1 MSGAMNVLQKTEPQ
15 PYSGYYLRDV
25 PEPDA
30 ELTRTGPGTP
40 MGELMRRFWQP
51 VCLSSEIADLPHTAR
66 ILGEDLVV
74 FRDKRG
80 EVGVLLRHCSHR
92 GTSLE
97 YGIVSERG
105 IRCCYHGWLFDIDG
119 TVLETPGE
127 PPDSAMKDTLRHGAY
142 PAREYKGL
150 VFAYMGPPDE
160 QPEFPIL
167 DTYGK
172 PDNEMVPYS
181 VWHPCNWLQVKENFV
196 DPAHAY
202 FLHSTISTV
211 QFSDAWAEM
220 PTFDWDETPDRQGMY
235 YITARRVDK
244 RVWVRS
250 NHIWLPNVGQVG
262 ALLEK
267 AEQEKF
273 FNRVS
278 ITRWT
283 VPIDDTHAWIIGWR
297 HFNKDVDPF
306 DEGRRDECGPG
317 SVDFEGQTG
326 NRSYEEK
333 QRVPGDWDAQVSQ
346 TGDRR
351 PCLGASWLHG
361 WGSSHVAAD
370 PETSGAG
377 RDGRHGSA
385 TARGRRPAAHLHSR
399 YRARNRRDAGGGQ
412 PSPEGHRP
420 RCAGR
425 HSVRRRLRR
434 RSEAD
439 PHREGP
445 QRGEGQ
451 VWRLC
456 TNSRVIRLD
465 ATGSGGSGR
474 FIWHLN
480 QPVQNIPDISVA
492 YDSGF

>member
-1 MSGAMNVLQKTEPQ
+1 MDVSRKTAPR

-51 VCLSSEIADLPHTAR
+51 VCLSSELTDLPHAIR
-66 ILGEDLVV
+66 VLGEDLVA

-80 EVGVLLRHCSHR
+80 EIGVLLRHCSHR

-127 PPDSAMKDTLRHGAY
+127 PPDSGMKDTLRHGAY
-142 PAREYKGL
+142 PAREYRGL

-160 QPEFPIL
+160 QLEFPIL

-202 FLHSTISTV
+202 FLHSTITTV
-211 QFSDAWAEM
+211 QFSNAWAAM

-235 YITARRVDK
+235 YITARRVDG

-267 AEQEKF
+267 AEKEKF

-283 VPIDDTHAWIIGWR
+283 VPIDDMHTWIIGWR

-326 NRSYEEK
+326 NRSYEER

-346 TGDRR
+346 REIAVHALEHLGYTDGGVAMWRRLLRRAVRGEMEVTAQRSRADGDPLHTYTHDTVLEIAETPDEDARR
-351 PCLGASWLHG
+351 LKA
-361 WGSSHVAAD
+361 V
-370 PETSGAG
+370 G
-377 RDGRHGSA
+377 RDVLEAILSG
-385 TARGRRPAAHLHSR
+385 
-399 YRARNRRDAGGGQ
+399 DAY
-412 PSPEGHRP
+412 EGE
-420 RCAGR
+420 A
-425 HSVRRRLRR
+425 R
-434 RSEAD
+434 RSHIRKAL
-439 PHREGP
+439 
-445 QRGEGQ
+445 GEVKAKYG
-451 VWRLC
+451 VP
-456 TNSRVIRLD
+456 
-465 ATGSGGSGR
+465 A
-474 FIWHLN
+474 
-480 QPVQNIPDISVA
+480 
-492 YDSGF
+492 

>member
-1 MSGAMNVLQKTEPQ
+1 MNVLQKTGLR

-51 VCLSSEIADLPHTAR
+51 VCLSSELADLPHAAR

-202 FLHSTISTV
+202 FLHSTITTV

-346 TGDRR
+346 REIAVHALEHLGYTDGGVAMWRRILRRAVRGEMDVTAQRPRAGGDLLHTYTHDTVLEITEAPEEDSHRLKAIGR
-351 PCLGASWLHG
+351 DVLGAIL
-361 WGSSHVAAD
+361 
-370 PETSGAG
+370 SGDAY
-377 RDGRHGSA
+377 DGDLRQIHIEKALNEVKAKYGGSA
-385 TARGRRPAAHLHSR
+385 RTPA
-399 YRARNRRDAGGGQ
+399 
-412 PSPEGHRP
+412 
-420 RCAGR
+420 
-425 HSVRRRLRR
+425 
-434 RSEAD
+434 
-439 PHREGP
+439 
-445 QRGEGQ
+445 
-451 VWRLC
+451 
-456 TNSRVIRLD
+456 
-465 ATGSGGSGR
+465 
-474 FIWHLN
+474 
-480 QPVQNIPDISVA
+480 
-492 YDSGF
+492 